1 MIAQSKNKDAISSKQ
16 EMLARLQN
24 SLKLYQDMKILGV
37 PERREISSI
46 KDHLDFIIWD
56 CENKVLDAKIEALNK
71 ILEIMRKE
79 K

>member
-1 MIAQSKNKDAISSKQ
+1 
-16 EMLARLQN
+16 MLARLQN